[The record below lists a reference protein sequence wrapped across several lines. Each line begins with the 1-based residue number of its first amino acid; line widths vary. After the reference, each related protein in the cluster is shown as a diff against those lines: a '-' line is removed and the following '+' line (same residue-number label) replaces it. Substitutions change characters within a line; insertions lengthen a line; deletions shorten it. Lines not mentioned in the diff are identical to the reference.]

1 MKMKSDD
8 AGYQSNENVENTNS
22 ESIATDDSSKETT
35 TA

>member
-8 AGYQSNENVENTNS
+8 AGYQFNENVENTNS
-22 ESIATDDSSKETT
+22 ESIASEDFSKETT